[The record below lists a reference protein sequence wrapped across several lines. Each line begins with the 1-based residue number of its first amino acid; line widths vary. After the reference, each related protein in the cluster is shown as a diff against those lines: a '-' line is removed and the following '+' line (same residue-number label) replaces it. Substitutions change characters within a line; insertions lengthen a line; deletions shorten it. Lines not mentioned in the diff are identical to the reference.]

1 MQYTFHMKKTFIIMM
16 FCCAGLNCFAQKDI
30 EILNNEKPFGKNLI
44 TDKEIRGR
52 EFIFSERIEHSYLD
66 TISNCITVQLRG
78 LFMGGSLLKN
88 NGHVILYDLSNKKT
102 KWTKNID
109 YQNNFIEQHNNFIL
123 KGSLQKTYCLDFETG
138 ENLWKAQNL
147 IAFVNPWLKTGIGYY
162 PYSPY
167 LTIGDDFEGIDLSNG
182 KTKWKRKINHDYN
195 LNDIFMLND
204 SIALI
209 VSSGLHS
216 VNLKNGK
223 GWDYNAKTG
232 VPFLRE
238 KKTEM
243 ISNVLIDSLNIY
255 FASKEK
261 ISHLDFNGNILWST
275 PLPEDLTSGSII
287 ILMDSTL
294 FMINTG
300 SANLNYA
307 IFKQGKP
314 YLAAFE
320 IKTGKNIF
328 LNTVDD
334 KSGKII
340 ESKIRKDEILILYKD
355 KIAKC
360 SINDGSLVSEKY
372 FETGKYG
379 ELLGFISNKVFTKID
394 STYKSLALSDT
405 VNHYVYTKK
414 NKILKVNNEMT
425 ILNEY
430 DSNQFYR
437 YYLHFNKLRFLK
449 KESTTIVIDKNDIIV
464 AKIDVPGIATKIG
477 NKLYFVQE
485 KSLIEVDL
493 KEISIE

>member
-1 MQYTFHMKKTFIIMM
+1 
-16 FCCAGLNCFAQKDI
+16 
-30 EILNNEKPFGKNLI
+30 
-44 TDKEIRGR
+44 
-52 EFIFSERIEHSYLD
+52 
-66 TISNCITVQLRG
+66 
-78 LFMGGSLLKN
+78 MGGSLLKN
-88 NGHVILYDLSNKKT
+88 NGHVILYDLSNEKT
-102 KWTKNID
+102 KWKKNVN
-109 YQNNFIEQHNNFIL
+109 YQNNFIDQHNNFIF
-123 KGSLQKTYCLDFETG
+123 KGSIQKTYCLDFETG

-147 IAFVNPWLKTGIGYY
+147 IAFVNPWLKIGIGYI
-162 PYSPY
+162 PLSPY
-167 LTIGDDFEGIDLSNG
+167 LTIGDDFEGINLLNG
-182 KTKWKRKINHDYN
+182 KTIWKRKINHDYN

-232 VPFLRE
+232 EPFLRE
-238 KKTEM
+238 KKTDM
-243 ISNVLIDSLNIY
+243 ISNVLIDSMDIY

-275 PLPEDLTSGSII
+275 PLPENLTSGSII
-287 ILMDSTL
+287 TLIDSTL

-314 YLAAFE
+314 YLAAFDA
-320 IKTGKNIF
+320 KTGKKIF

-360 SINDGSLVSEKY
+360 SINDGSLISEKY
-372 FETGKYG
+372 FETGKFG
-379 ELLGFISNKVFTKID
+379 ELLGFISNKVFTKVD

-405 VNHYVYTKK
+405 VNHYVFTKK
-414 NKILKVNNEMT
+414 NKILEINNEMN
-425 ILNEY
+425 ILNEF

-437 YYLHFNKLRFLK
+437 FYLNFNKLGFLNK
-449 KESTTIVIDKNDIIV
+449 DSVTIVIDKKNIIV
-464 AKIDVPGIATKIG
+464 AKIDIPGRAIKIG

-493 KEISIE
+493 KEIAEENILKH